1 MKYILFGLLFM
12 LMGCS
17 DSDTPK
23 NTINTGL
30 YSYTT
35 TDYNIS
41 GMHYKAFT
49 LYGDAIY
56 VVNVTKDSL
65 EVLKLTK

>member
-1 MKYILFGLLFM
+1 MKYILFGLLFL
-12 LMGCS
+12 LMACS
-17 DSDTPK
+17 DSNTPK
-23 NTINTGL
+23 STVDIGL

-35 TDYNIS
+35 TDYYIS

-49 LYGDAIY
+49 LYGNAIY
-56 VVNVTKDSL
+56 IVNITKDSL